1 MVHVGAGLDV
11 QPPGHPPVRRQ
22 RGHDAVAQALAADA
36 VDDPVGILLEV
47 VARGYPVL
55 HAEFAVG
62 VVDLEILPVRGD
74 VHTARKTVQPHQ
86 RVHVETARHG
96 FVVHRLTHEIDVSV
110 EFHPLAQNIRR
121 GTQVEIVAYHPVF
134 PGDAPLGGIG
144 IGEIAL
150 NQLRTRGHGQTVHR
164 RHPRPEELPDVV
176 VRRHAAACAPAFDP
190 AAHPVAVLK
199 LGQAERPLKSQV
211 RGERH
216 LLFLGAAALGR
227 NQDDAVGSLAAVQRG
242 RRGSLKNRHA
252 LDVLGIEVRD
262 AVAAVAVAGVGDA
275 SDGRIGLFGRGVQHR
290 HTVDH
295 IQRLVVAG
303 HRTDAADTHFGRS
316 ARPRGA
322 RIDLHAGRLARQRK
336 NHIRGFDGRQLPALD
351 LVGGIGQVGI
361 VAFEAEGRHDN
372 LCNGL
377 HILLQHDLQF
387 GARARFDGA
396 GSVADIGEIERS
408 AGRDLNREP
417 AVGERRRSVR
427 STPLHDGDSDQRGA
441 RFIGNTA
448 SDLRFTDIGRSG
460 NSRSG
465 SQA

>member
-1 MVHVGAGLDV
+1 MA
-11 QPPGHPPVRRQ
+11 
-22 RGHDAVAQALAADA
+22 
-36 VDDPVGILLEV
+36 
-47 VARGYPVL
+47 
-55 HAEFAVG
+55 
-62 VVDLEILPVRGD
+62 
-74 VHTARKTVQPHQ
+74 HQ
-86 RVHVETARHG
+86 
-96 FVVHRLTHEIDVSV
+96 
-110 EFHPLAQNIRR
+110 
-121 GTQVEIVAYHPVF
+121 PVF
-134 PGDAPLGGIG
+134 SGDAPLGGIG
-144 IGEIAL
+144 IGEITL
-150 NQLRTRGHGQTVHR
+150 DQLRPRGNGQAVHR

-190 AAHPVAVLK
+190 AAHPVAVLE
-199 LGQAERPLKSQV
+199 LGQAERPLEGQV

-227 NQDDAVGSLAAVQRG
+227 DQDDAVGGLAAVQRS
-242 RRGSLKNRHA
+242 RRSTLEDRHA
-252 LDVLGIEVRD
+252 LDILGIEVRD
-262 AVAAVAVAGVGDA
+262 TVAAVAVAGIGRPA
-275 SDGRIGLFGRGVQHR
+275 DGRIGLLGRGVQHR

-303 HRTDAADTHFGRS
+303 HRTDAADAHFGRS

-322 RIDLHAGRLARQRK
+322 RIDLHAGRLTRQRK

-361 VAFEAEGRHDN
+361 VAFETEGRHDH
-372 LCNGL
+372 LLNGL
-377 HILLQHDLQF
+377 HILLQHDLQSST
-387 GARARFDGA
+387 GARFDGA

-417 AVGERRRSVR
+417 AVGERCRSVR
-427 STPLHDGDSDQRGA
+427 GSPFHDGDSDQRGA

-448 SDLRFTDIGRSG
+448 FDLRFRSIGPAV